1 MAHVITELMIL
12 SLEHTLN
19 TAAVLK
25 KHLSVLIL
33 EQVPFKQIHLFCI
46 LLLLLIIIILTP
58 ARPFPFN

>member
-1 MAHVITELMIL
+1 MIL

-25 KHLSVLIL
+25 KHLLVLIL

-58 ARPFPFN
+58 ALPFPFNCFPGAG